1 MSNEE
6 KNITHE
12 TMNEDFNTIIEIFKK
27 YACTKESKKE
37 LKEIR
42 DVLERFNNLSVYGK
56 KEVMESLIWR
66 VQGVTYD
73 INEKHCEE
81 KGHEPTKWRKLSYC
95 DFWTTRAAFVEKY
108 GSEYVWY
115 RRCKLCDEEQIV
127 DEKLSSAERKK
138 LKFTSNQ

>member
-6 KNITHE
+6 KNITNE
-12 TMNEDFNTIIEIFKK
+12 TMNEDFNTIIDIFKN
-27 YACTKESKKE
+27 YSSTKESKKE

-42 DVLERFNNLSVYGK
+42 NVLERFNKLSPDGK
-56 KEVMESLIWR
+56 QDIIESLIWR

-73 INEKHCEE
+73 INEKYCEE
-81 KGHEPTKWRKLSYC
+81 NGHEPTKWRKLSYC
-95 DFWTTRAAFVEKY
+95 DFWTTRAKFVEKY

-138 LKFTSNQ
+138 LKFTSN